1 MKEFLTIVFFS
12 LLLIGCNEK
21 KPVNDSDRS
30 SVDDQLLADY
40 FQTKNGI
47 KTDMN
52 FRLMSFSKVRE
63 SLGKDSLLTIY
74 NSFKNEY
81 DEGYNLDTLMNHLRP
96 YYEKY
101 PDGKAGIRYKYL
113 KRYKDLENNVLAVEY
128 LCVYTINNPTLNNTE
143 QEITRTVYLNNDG
156 TKVLGDLVSSK

>member
-1 MKEFLTIVFFS
+1 MKGLLTSCFFS

-21 KPVNDSDRS
+21 KA
-30 SVDDQLLADY
+30 VDDQLLADY
-40 FQTKNGI
+40 FQTNNGI

-52 FRLMSFSKVRE
+52 FRLVSINKVRE
-63 SLGKDSLLTIY
+63 SFGKDSLLTIY
-74 NSFKNEY
+74 NSFKNDY
-81 DEGYNLDTLMNHLRP
+81 DEGYNLDTLMKHLKP

-113 KRYKDLENNVLAVEY
+113 KRYKDLENSVLSVEY
-128 LCVYTINNPTLNNTE
+128 LCVYKINNPALNNAE

-156 TKVLGDLVSSK
+156 TKVLGDLIKR